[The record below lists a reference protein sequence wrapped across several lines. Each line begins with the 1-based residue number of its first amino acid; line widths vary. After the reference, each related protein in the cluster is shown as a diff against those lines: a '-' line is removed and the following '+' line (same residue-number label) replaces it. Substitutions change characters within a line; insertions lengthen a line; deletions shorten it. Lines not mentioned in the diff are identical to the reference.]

1 MFTSL
6 AASPALQ
13 LATFS
18 DVDAFRPVELV
29 DNAISIPLRV
39 ADFWTA
45 RAVVRL
51 PACRIILMRSFARIL
66 DAAYRAPGG
75 MLIISMDDDVR
86 ARVKGA
92 DLDSR
97 FVIALR
103 GSADCSFVEPR
114 SNLHALIL
122 LSPDLDD
129 RGWVDHSDK
138 IEAFAAERRALLHV
152 RQLIFSILKTASAEP
167 ALFEIA
173 DLAAHLQEGLLL
185 ALDELFERDLALDA
199 SRPLIS
205 GDRALR
211 LVRLLDDHVAA
222 HPATAIYSADL
233 AREFGVSIRTLSS
246 AVRSVRGVS
255 LHHYIRLKKL
265 WSIRGR
271 LLRGDAGT
279 IVASC
284 ARAQGFHHMGEFA
297 AMYRAAFNEPPSMTL
312 ARGRER
318 DHGH

>member
-1 MFTSL
+1 MIRIIETVDRIRAMFTSL

-129 RGWVDHSDK
+129 RGWVDRSDK

-185 ALDELFERDLALDA
+185 ALDELYERDLA
-199 SRPLIS
+199 
-205 GDRALR
+205 
-211 LVRLLDDHVAA
+211 
-222 HPATAIYSADL
+222 
-233 AREFGVSIRTLSS
+233 
-246 AVRSVRGVS
+246 
-255 LHHYIRLKKL
+255 
-265 WSIRGR
+265 
-271 LLRGDAGT
+271 
-279 IVASC
+279 
-284 ARAQGFHHMGEFA
+284 
-297 AMYRAAFNEPPSMTL
+297 
-312 ARGRER
+312 
-318 DHGH
+318 